1 MLYQVDH
8 KVGPSRMKAKNGDE
22 NIFSMKIRKFNL

>member
-8 KVGPSRMKAKNGDE
+8 NVGPSRMKAENGDE
-22 NIFSMKIRKFNL
+22 EIFFMKIKKFNP

>member
-8 KVGPSRMKAKNGDE
+8 NVGPSRMKAKNGDE
-22 NIFSMKIRKFNL
+22 EIFFYENKKI